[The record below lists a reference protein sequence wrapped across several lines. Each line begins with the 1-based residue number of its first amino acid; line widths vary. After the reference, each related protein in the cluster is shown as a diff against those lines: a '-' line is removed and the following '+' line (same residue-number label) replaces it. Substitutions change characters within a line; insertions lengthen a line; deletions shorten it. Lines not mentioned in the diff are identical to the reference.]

1 MTSLKLSFDASGWD
15 VDFSSSVAELDASA
29 QVALVNI
36 ATEFGSDRSAP
47 TAGTKLLSQGL
58 AGLLSN
64 RRAAVHAANW
74 AAAETLEFV
83 NTNSPTDEWLQGI
96 WLELKDFVPPRI
108 ELNAVIQGASG
119 KSVGYPMTL

>member
-1 MTSLKLSFDASGWD
+1 MTSLKINFDAAGWD
-15 VDFSSSVAELDASA
+15 VDFTKSVSGMDASA

-36 ATEFGSDRSAP
+36 ATELGSDRSAP
-47 TAGTKLLSQGL
+47 GAGTNLLTQGL
-58 AGLLSN
+58 SGLLSN

-83 NTNSPTDEWLQGI
+83 NTNSPTEEWLQGI
-96 WLELKDFVPPRI
+96 WLELREFVPPRI

-119 KSVGYPMTL
+119 QSVGYPMTL